1 MEVKMQDYKNTLFMG
16 KTSFEMRGNLGQKEP
31 LIEKVWEDEDLFHK
45 RLEKNKGS
53 KEYTLHDGPP
63 YANGDIHLG
72 HALNKI
78 LKDFVVRYKN
88 MQGFYSYYIA
98 GWDTHGLP
106 IEVAITKKGIKRKE
120 ISTLEFRKY
129 CHEYALKQVERQKTG
144 FKRLGVLANW
154 DEAYLTLQKEFER
167 DQIKVFAKMVEKGLI
182 YKGLKPVYWS
192 PSSESA
198 LAEAEIEYYDK
209 EDSSIY
215 FSLPIVSEDALL
227 KDAKFLVWTTTPW
240 TIPAN
245 LAVCAGPQIKYVLAN
260 TAKGKYI
267 FGADLLTKLKDLLEL
282 GDVTV
287 LKEYIGQDLEG
298 LQYEHPL
305 YHRISPCILGDY
317 VSTDDGSGLVHIAPG
332 HGEDDYNVGKI
343 YHLDILCPVD
353 SKGYMTKE
361 AGKYEGLF
369 YQDCNEEVIKDLAA
383 SNNLLKV
390 VKITHS
396 YPHDWR
402 TKKPVI
408 FRATPQWF
416 ASIDK
421 IKDELLHNVKNV
433 TWYPKWGDVR
443 MSNMIKDRHDWCI
456 SRQRAWGVPIPI
468 FYCEDGTPVL
478 DQAVFSHIS
487 DLFGE
492 YGSDI
497 WFAKEAKELLPAGY
511 TNSHSP
517 NGIFTKEKDIMDVWF
532 DSGSSYMTLLR
543 HNLKFPA
550 DLYLEGADQYRGWFN
565 SSLITATAMFDSAP
579 YKTVVTHGFTLDGEG
594 RKMSK
599 SLGNVIDPA
608 DVCKTS
614 GADVLRLWV
623 ASVDYQS
630 DMPISKDL
638 LKQIS
643 ETYRKIRNTFKFM
656 LANTS
661 DFNPKDALPYE
672 ELETVDK
679 YMYIKF
685 INYLSEVYKAYDT
698 FRFGD
703 VYRLTNTYVNTTLS
717 SFYLDFS
724 KDILYILDP
733 SDKKR
738 LSLQTV
744 LYYILL
750 NLLKVLTPIIPHTT
764 SEAYKTMPYREE
776 EDVYLL
782 NYDKL
787 PEKLDRDLEERFD
800 KFMLLRV
807 DILKALEEARA
818 NKVIGKSFNAKLT
831 IHAPKETIELLNS
844 LHANIAQ
851 ILIVSQLEIVED
863 NKFYVEVTEAKG
875 HVCSR
880 CWMIVE
886 EELEDGL
893 CHRCHEIVNAKKA

>member
-1 MEVKMQDYKNTLFMG
+1 MQDYKDTLYMG

-31 LIEKVWEDEDLFHK
+31 LIEASWEEKKILDK
-45 RLEKNKGS
+45 RLEKNKGN
-53 KEYTLHDGPP
+53 KAYTLHDGPP

-72 HALNKI
+72 HSLNKI

-88 MQGFYSYYIA
+88 MQGFYSYYIP

-106 IEVAITKKGIKRKE
+106 IEVAVTKKGINRKE
-120 ISTLEFRKY
+120 VSIVEFRKH
-129 CHEYALKQVERQKTG
+129 CHEYALKQVARQEIG
-144 FKRLGVLANW
+144 FKRLGVLAKW
-154 DEAYLTLQKEFER
+154 DEKYLTLQKEFER
-167 DQIKVFAKMVEKGLI
+167 DQIRVFAKMVELGLI

-198 LAEAEIEYYDK
+198 LAEAEIEYHDK

-215 FSLPIVSEDALL
+215 FTFPIISEKEEL
-227 KDAKFLVWTTTPW
+227 KDASFLVWTTTPW
-240 TIPAN
+240 TLPAN
-245 LAVCAGPQIKYVLAN
+245 LAVCAGPDINYVLAN
-260 TAKGKYI
+260 TNKGKLI
-267 FGADLLTKLKDLLEL
+267 FGLDLKDKLKDLLDL
-282 GDVTV
+282 GEVEV
-287 LKEYIGQDLEG
+287 IKEYKGVDLEG
-298 LQYEHPL
+298 LKYKHPL
-305 YHRISPCILGDY
+305 YDRISPCILGDY
-317 VSTDDGSGLVHIAPG
+317 VSTEDGSGLVHIAPG
-332 HGEDDYNVGKI
+332 HGEDDYNVGKT
-343 YHLDILCPVD
+343 YGLDILCPVD
-353 SKGYMTKE
+353 NKGVMTKE

-369 YQDCNEEVIKDLAA
+369 YTACNEEVIKDLDA
-383 SNNLLKV
+383 NGNLLKV
-390 VKITHS
+390 LKIVHS

-421 IKDELLHNVKNV
+421 IKTKLLNNIKDV
-433 TWYPKWGDVR
+433 TWYPKWGDIR
-443 MSNMIKDRHDWCI
+443 MTNMIKDRHDWCI

-478 DQAVFSHIS
+478 EQEVFMYIA

-497 WFAKEAKELLPAGY
+497 WFMKEAKELLPAGY
-511 TNSHSP
+511 KNIHSP
-517 NGIFTKEKDIMDVWF
+517 NGKFTKETDIMDVWF

-543 HNLKFPA
+543 HNINVPA
-550 DLYLEGADQYRGWFN
+550 DLYLEGSDQYRGWFN
-565 SSLITATAMFDSAP
+565 SSLITSTAMFGKAP

-608 DVCKTS
+608 NVCKTN

-630 DMPISKDL
+630 DMPISNDL

-643 ETYRKIRNTFKFM
+643 ETYRKIRNTIKFM

-661 DFNPKDALPYE
+661 DFNPVNSLKYE
-672 ELETVDK
+672 DLENVDK

-685 INYLSEVYKAYDT
+685 VNYLSEVYKAYDT

-703 VYRLTNTYVNTTLS
+703 VYRLTNTYINSTLS

-724 KDILYILDP
+724 KDILYILNP
-733 SDKKR
+733 NDKRR

-750 NLLKVLTPIIPHTT
+750 NLLKILTPIIPHTT
-764 SEAYKTMPYREE
+764 SEAYNAMPYKSE

-787 PEKLDRDLEERFD
+787 PENIDRDLEAKFD
-800 KFMLLRV
+800 KFMELREG
-807 DILKALEEARA
+807 ILKALEEARA

-831 IHAPKETIELLNS
+831 IYAPKNVIEELNS
-844 LHANIAQ
+844 LNCNLAQ
-851 ILIVSQLEIVED
+851 ILIVSQLEIKED
-863 NKFYVEVTEAKG
+863 DKIHFEVKEAQG
-875 HVCSR
+875 HTCSR

-886 EELEDGL
+886 DDLIDGL
-893 CHRCHEIVNAKKA
+893 CPRCHEIVKNAKKA

>member
-1 MEVKMQDYKNTLFMG
+1 MSDYKDTLYMG

-31 LIEKVWEDEDLFHK
+31 KIQENWENIDLYHK
-45 RLEKNKGS
+45 RLNKNKGNKS
-53 KEYTLHDGPP
+53 YTLHDGPP

-106 IEVAITKKGIKRKE
+106 IETAVTKKGIKRKE
-120 ISTLEFRKY
+120 ISTSEFRKH
-129 CHEYALKQVERQKTG
+129 CEEYALKQVERQKVG
-144 FKRLGVLANW
+144 FKRLGVICNY
-154 DEAYLTLQKEFER
+154 DESYLTLQKEYER

-198 LAEAEIEYYDK
+198 LAEAEIEYHDK
-209 EDSSIY
+209 EDFSIY
-215 FSLPIVSEDALL
+215 FTLPILSEDPLY

-245 LAVCAGPQIKYVLAN
+245 LAVCCGPKIKYVLAE
-260 TAKGKYI
+260 TSKGKLI
-267 FGADLLTKLKDLLEL
+267 FGLDLLNKLTELLDLGE
-282 GDVTV
+282 VKI
-287 LKEYIGQDLEG
+287 LKEYLGEELEG
-298 LQYEHPL
+298 LKYTHPL
-305 YHRISPCILGDY
+305 YGRVSPCVLGDY
-317 VSTDDGSGLVHIAPG
+317 VSTEDGSGLVHIAPG
-332 HGEDDYNVGKI
+332 HGEDDYNVGKL
-343 YHLDILCPVD
+343 YNLDILCPVD
-353 SKGYMTKE
+353 NRGYMTQE

-369 YQDCNEEVIKDLAA
+369 YTDCNQEVMNDLEQ

-390 VKITHS
+390 VKIVHS

-421 IKDELLHNVKNV
+421 IKDELLNNVKDV
-433 TWYPKWGDVR
+433 TWYPHWGDIR
-443 MSNMIKDRHDWCI
+443 MTNMIKDRHDWCI

-478 DQAVFSHIS
+478 DQEVFSHIS

-492 YGSDI
+492 FGSNI
-497 WFAKEAKELLPAGY
+497 WFEKEAKDLLPEGY
-511 TNSHSP
+511 TNAHSP
-517 NGIFTKEKDIMDVWF
+517 NNIFTKETDIMDVWF

-543 HNLKFPA
+543 HSLSFPA
-550 DLYLEGADQYRGWFN
+550 DLYLEGSDQYRGWFN
-565 SSLITATAMFDSAP
+565 SSLITSTAMFDKAP

-608 DVCKTS
+608 DVCKSS

-630 DMPISKDL
+630 DMPISQEL

-643 ETYRKIRNTFKFM
+643 ETYRKIRNTIKFM

-661 DFNPKDALPYE
+661 DFNPEDSLAYE
-672 ELETVDK
+672 ELENVDK
-679 YMYIKF
+679 YIVIKL
-685 INYLSEVYKAYDT
+685 NRYLADLYKAYDT

-703 VYRLTNTYVNTTLS
+703 VYRLTNSFINNTLS
-717 SFYLDFS
+717 SFYLDFI
-724 KDILYILDP
+724 KDILYILSP
-733 SDKKR
+733 TDKKR
-738 LSLQTV
+738 LSVQTV
-744 LYYILL
+744 LYQVLL
-750 NLLKVLTPIIPHTT
+750 SLLKVLTPIIPHTT
-764 SEAYKTMPYREE
+764 SEAYNTMPYKTE
-776 EDVYLL
+776 EDIYLL
-782 NYDKL
+782 N
-787 PEKLDRDLEERFD
+787 LDPVKEDLDSSLEADFD
-800 KFMLLRV
+800 KFMSVRS

-818 NKVIGKSFNAKLT
+818 NKIIGKSFNAKLT
-831 IHAPKETIELLNS
+831 LEVTKDTLDLFKRMNS
-844 LHANIAQ
+844 DLAQ
-851 ILIVSQLEIVED
+851 ILIVSQLEVKEAKEFKVVVE
-863 NKFYVEVTEAKG
+863 EAKG
-875 HVCSR
+875 EVCER
-880 CWMIVE
+880 CWMVVD

-893 CHRCHEIVNAKKA
+893 CHRCHDIVHGTKKA

>member
-1 MEVKMQDYKNTLFMG
+1 MQDYKDTLYMG

-31 LIEKVWEDEDLFHK
+31 LIEASWEEKKILDK
-45 RLEKNKGS
+45 RLEKNKGN
-53 KEYTLHDGPP
+53 KAYTLHDGPP

-72 HALNKI
+72 HSLNKI

-88 MQGFYSYYIA
+88 MQGFYSYYIP

-106 IEVAITKKGIKRKE
+106 IEVAVTKKGINRKE
-120 ISTLEFRKY
+120 VSIVEFRKH
-129 CHEYALKQVERQKTG
+129 CHEYALKQVARQEIG
-144 FKRLGVLANW
+144 FKRLGVLAKW
-154 DEAYLTLQKEFER
+154 DEKYLTLQKEFER
-167 DQIKVFAKMVEKGLI
+167 DQIKVFAKMVELGLI

-198 LAEAEIEYYDK
+198 LAEAEIEYHDK

-215 FSLPIVSEDALL
+215 FTFPIISEKEEL
-227 KDAKFLVWTTTPW
+227 KDASFLVWTTTPW
-240 TIPAN
+240 TLPAN
-245 LAVCAGPQIKYVLAN
+245 LAVCAGPDINYVLAN
-260 TAKGKYI
+260 TNKGKLI
-267 FGADLLTKLKDLLEL
+267 FGLELKDKLKDLLDL
-282 GDVTV
+282 GEVEV
-287 LKEYIGQDLEG
+287 IKEYKGVDLEG
-298 LQYEHPL
+298 LKYKHPL
-305 YHRISPCILGDY
+305 YDRISPCILGDY
-317 VSTDDGSGLVHIAPG
+317 VSTEDGSGLVHIAPG
-332 HGEDDYNVGKI
+332 HGEDDYNVGKT
-343 YHLDILCPVD
+343 YGLDILCPVD
-353 SKGYMTKE
+353 NKGVMTKE

-369 YQDCNEEVIKDLAA
+369 YTACNEEVIKDLDA
-383 SNNLLKV
+383 SGNLLKV
-390 VKITHS
+390 LKIVHS

-421 IKDELLHNVKNV
+421 IKTKLLNNIKDV
-433 TWYPKWGDVR
+433 TWYPKWGDIR
-443 MSNMIKDRHDWCI
+443 MTNMIKDRHDWCI

-478 DQAVFSHIS
+478 EQEVFMHIA

-497 WFAKEAKELLPAGY
+497 WFMKDAKELLPAGY
-511 TNSHSP
+511 ENSHSP
-517 NGIFTKEKDIMDVWF
+517 NGKFTKETDIMDVWF

-543 HNLKFPA
+543 HNIDVPA

-565 SSLITATAMFDSAP
+565 SSLITSTALFGKAP
-579 YKTVVTHGFTLDGEG
+579 YKTIVTHGFTLDGEG

-599 SLGNVIDPA
+599 SVGNVIDPA
-608 DVCKTS
+608 NVCKTN

-630 DMPISKDL
+630 DMPISNDL

-643 ETYRKIRNTFKFM
+643 ETYRKIRNTIKFI

-661 DFNPKDALPYE
+661 DFNPANSLKYE
-672 ELETVDK
+672 DLENIDK

-685 INYLSEVYKAYDT
+685 VNYLSEIYKAYDT

-703 VYRLTNTYVNTTLS
+703 VYRLTNTYINSTLS

-733 SDKKR
+733 NDKRR

-744 LYYILL
+744 LHYILL

-764 SEAYKTMPYREE
+764 SEAYNAMPYKSE
-776 EDVYLL
+776 EDIYLL

-787 PEKLDRDLEERFD
+787 PENIDRALEAKFD
-800 KFMLLRV
+800 KFMELREG
-807 DILKALEEARA
+807 ILKALEEARA
-818 NKVIGKSFNAKLT
+818 NKVIGKSFNARLT
-831 IHAPKETIELLNS
+831 IYAPKNVIEELNS
-844 LHANIAQ
+844 LNCNLAQ
-851 ILIVSQLEIVED
+851 ILIVSQLEIKED
-863 NKFYVEVTEAKG
+863 DKIHFEVKEAQG
-875 HVCSR
+875 HTCSR

-886 EELEDGL
+886 DELIDGL
-893 CHRCHEIVNAKKA
+893 CPRCHEIVKNAKKA

>member
-1 MEVKMQDYKNTLFMG
+1 MQDYKDTLYMG

-31 LIEKVWEDEDLFHK
+31 LIEASWEEKKILDK
-45 RLEKNKGS
+45 RLEKNKGN
-53 KEYTLHDGPP
+53 KAYTLHDGPP

-72 HALNKI
+72 HSLNKI

-88 MQGFYSYYIA
+88 MQGFYSYYIP

-106 IEVAITKKGIKRKE
+106 IEVAVTKKGINRKE
-120 ISTLEFRKY
+120 VSIVEFRKH
-129 CHEYALKQVERQKTG
+129 CHEYALKQVARQEIG
-144 FKRLGVLANW
+144 FKRLGVLAKW
-154 DEAYLTLQKEFER
+154 DEKYLTLQKEFER
-167 DQIKVFAKMVEKGLI
+167 DQIKVFAKMVELGLI

-198 LAEAEIEYYDK
+198 LAEAEIEYHDK

-215 FSLPIVSEDALL
+215 FTFPIISEKEEL
-227 KDAKFLVWTTTPW
+227 KDASFLVWTTTPW
-240 TIPAN
+240 TLPAN
-245 LAVCAGPQIKYVLAN
+245 LAVCAGPDINYVLAN
-260 TAKGKYI
+260 TNKGKLI
-267 FGADLLTKLKDLLEL
+267 FGLELKDKLKDLLDL
-282 GDVTV
+282 GEVEV
-287 LKEYIGQDLEG
+287 IKEYKGVDLEG
-298 LQYEHPL
+298 LKYKHPL
-305 YHRISPCILGDY
+305 YDRISPCILGDY
-317 VSTDDGSGLVHIAPG
+317 VSTEDGSGLVHIAPG
-332 HGEDDYNVGKI
+332 HGEDDYNVGKT
-343 YHLDILCPVD
+343 YGLDILCPVD
-353 SKGYMTKE
+353 NKGVMTKE

-369 YQDCNEEVIKDLAA
+369 YTACNEEVIKDLDA
-383 SNNLLKV
+383 SGNLLKV
-390 VKITHS
+390 LKIVHS

-421 IKDELLHNVKNV
+421 IKTKLLNNIKDV
-433 TWYPKWGDVR
+433 TWYPKWGDIR
-443 MSNMIKDRHDWCI
+443 MTNMIKDRHDWCI

-478 DQAVFSHIS
+478 EQEVFMHIA

-497 WFAKEAKELLPAGY
+497 WFMKDAKELLPAGY
-511 TNSHSP
+511 ENSHSP
-517 NGIFTKEKDIMDVWF
+517 NGKFTKETDIMDVWF

-543 HNLKFPA
+543 HNIYVPA

-565 SSLITATAMFDSAP
+565 SSLITSTALFGKAP
-579 YKTVVTHGFTLDGEG
+579 YKTIVTHGFTLDGEG

-608 DVCKTS
+608 NVCKTN

-630 DMPISKDL
+630 DMPISNDL

-643 ETYRKIRNTFKFM
+643 ETYRKIRNTIKFI

-661 DFNPKDALPYE
+661 DFNPANSLKYE
-672 ELETVDK
+672 DLENIDK

-685 INYLSEVYKAYDT
+685 VNYLNEIYKAYDT

-703 VYRLTNTYVNTTLS
+703 VYRLTNTYINSTLS

-733 SDKKR
+733 NDKRR

-744 LYYILL
+744 LHYILL

-764 SEAYKTMPYREE
+764 SEAYNAMPYKSE
-776 EDVYLL
+776 EDIYLL

-787 PEKLDRDLEERFD
+787 PENIDRALEAKFD
-800 KFMLLRV
+800 KFMELREG
-807 DILKALEEARA
+807 ILKALEEARA
-818 NKVIGKSFNAKLT
+818 NKVIGKSFNARLT
-831 IHAPKETIELLNS
+831 IYVPKNVIEELNS
-844 LHANIAQ
+844 LNCNLAQ
-851 ILIVSQLEIVED
+851 VLIVSQLEIKED
-863 NKFYVEVTEAKG
+863 DKIHFEVKEAQG
-875 HVCSR
+875 HTCSR

-886 EELEDGL
+886 DELIDGL
-893 CHRCHEIVNAKKA
+893 CPRCHEIVKNAKKA

>member
-1 MEVKMQDYKNTLFMG
+1 MQDYKDTLYMG

-31 LIEKVWEDEDLFHK
+31 LIEASWEEKKILDK
-45 RLEKNKGS
+45 RLEKNKGN
-53 KEYTLHDGPP
+53 KAYTLHDGPP

-72 HALNKI
+72 HSLNKI

-88 MQGFYSYYIA
+88 MQGFYSYYIP

-106 IEVAITKKGIKRKE
+106 IEVAVTKKGINRKE
-120 ISTLEFRKY
+120 VSIVEFRKH
-129 CHEYALKQVERQKTG
+129 CHEYALKQVARQEIG
-144 FKRLGVLANW
+144 FKRLGVLAKW
-154 DEAYLTLQKEFER
+154 DEKYLTLQKEFER
-167 DQIKVFAKMVEKGLI
+167 DQIKVFAKMVELGLI

-198 LAEAEIEYYDK
+198 LAEAEIEYHDK

-215 FSLPIVSEDALL
+215 FTFPIISEKEEL
-227 KDAKFLVWTTTPW
+227 KDASFLVWTTTPW
-240 TIPAN
+240 TLPAN
-245 LAVCAGPQIKYVLAN
+245 LAVCAGPDINYVLAN
-260 TAKGKYI
+260 TNKGKLI
-267 FGADLLTKLKDLLEL
+267 FGLELKDKLKDLLDL
-282 GDVTV
+282 GEVEV
-287 LKEYIGQDLEG
+287 IKEYKGVDLEG
-298 LQYEHPL
+298 LKYKHPL
-305 YHRISPCILGDY
+305 YDRISPCILGDY
-317 VSTDDGSGLVHIAPG
+317 VSTEDGSGLVHIAPG
-332 HGEDDYNVGKI
+332 HGEDDYNVGKT
-343 YHLDILCPVD
+343 YGLDILCPVD
-353 SKGYMTKE
+353 NKGVMTKE

-369 YQDCNEEVIKDLAA
+369 YTACNEEVIKDLDA
-383 SNNLLKV
+383 SGNLLKV
-390 VKITHS
+390 LKIVHS

-421 IKDELLHNVKNV
+421 IKTKLLNNIKDV
-433 TWYPKWGDVR
+433 TWYPKWGDIR
-443 MSNMIKDRHDWCI
+443 MTNMIKDRHDWCI

-478 DQAVFSHIS
+478 EQEVFMHIA

-497 WFAKEAKELLPAGY
+497 WFMKDAKELLPAGY
-511 TNSHSP
+511 ENSHSP
-517 NGIFTKEKDIMDVWF
+517 NGKFTKETDIMDVWF

-543 HNLKFPA
+543 HNIDVPA

-565 SSLITATAMFDSAP
+565 SSLITSTALFGKAP
-579 YKTVVTHGFTLDGEG
+579 YKTIVTHGFTLDGEG

-608 DVCKTS
+608 NVCKTN

-630 DMPISKDL
+630 DMPISNDL

-643 ETYRKIRNTFKFM
+643 ETYRKIRNTIKFI

-661 DFNPKDALPYE
+661 DFNPANSLKYE
-672 ELETVDK
+672 DLENIDK

-685 INYLSEVYKAYDT
+685 VNYLSEIYKAYDT

-703 VYRLTNTYVNTTLS
+703 VYRLTNTYINSTLS

-733 SDKKR
+733 NDKRR

-744 LYYILL
+744 LHYILL

-764 SEAYKTMPYREE
+764 SEAYNAMPYKSE
-776 EDVYLL
+776 EDIYLL

-787 PEKLDRDLEERFD
+787 PENIDRALEAKFD
-800 KFMLLRV
+800 KFMELREG
-807 DILKALEEARA
+807 ILKALEEARA
-818 NKVIGKSFNAKLT
+818 NKVIGKSFNARLT
-831 IHAPKETIELLNS
+831 IYAPKNVIEELNS
-844 LHANIAQ
+844 LNCNLAQ
-851 ILIVSQLEIVED
+851 ILIVSQLEIKED
-863 NKFYVEVTEAKG
+863 DKIHFEVKEAQG
-875 HVCSR
+875 HTCSR

-886 EELEDGL
+886 DELIDGL
-893 CHRCHEIVNAKKA
+893 CPRCHEIVKNAKKA

>member
-1 MEVKMQDYKNTLFMG
+1 MQDYKDTLYMG

-31 LIEKVWEDEDLFHK
+31 LIEASWEEKKILDK
-45 RLEKNKGS
+45 RLEKNKGN
-53 KEYTLHDGPP
+53 KAYTLHDGPP

-72 HALNKI
+72 HSLNKI

-88 MQGFYSYYIA
+88 MQGFYSYYIP

-106 IEVAITKKGIKRKE
+106 IEVAVTKKGINRKE
-120 ISTLEFRKY
+120 VSIVEFRKH
-129 CHEYALKQVERQKTG
+129 CHEYALKQVARQEIG
-144 FKRLGVLANW
+144 FKRLGVLAKW
-154 DEAYLTLQKEFER
+154 DEKYLTLQKEFER
-167 DQIKVFAKMVEKGLI
+167 DQIRVFAKMVELGLI

-198 LAEAEIEYYDK
+198 LAEAEIEYHDK

-215 FSLPIVSEDALL
+215 FTFPIISEKEEL
-227 KDAKFLVWTTTPW
+227 KDASFLVWTTTPW
-240 TIPAN
+240 TLPAN
-245 LAVCAGPQIKYVLAN
+245 LAVCAGPDINYVLAN
-260 TAKGKYI
+260 TNKGKLI
-267 FGADLLTKLKDLLEL
+267 FGLDLKDKLKDLLDL
-282 GDVTV
+282 GEVEV
-287 LKEYIGQDLEG
+287 IKEYKGVDLEG
-298 LQYEHPL
+298 LKYKHPL
-305 YHRISPCILGDY
+305 YERISPCILGDY
-317 VSTDDGSGLVHIAPG
+317 VSTEDGSGLVHIAPG
-332 HGEDDYNVGKI
+332 HGEDDYNVGKT
-343 YHLDILCPVD
+343 YGLDILCPVD
-353 SKGYMTKE
+353 NKGVMTKE

-369 YQDCNEEVIKDLAA
+369 YTACNEEVIKDLDA
-383 SNNLLKV
+383 NGNLLKV
-390 VKITHS
+390 LKIVHS

-421 IKDELLHNVKNV
+421 IKTKLLNNIKDV
-433 TWYPKWGDVR
+433 TWYPKWGDIR
-443 MSNMIKDRHDWCI
+443 MTNMIKDRHDWCI

-478 DQAVFSHIS
+478 EQEVFMHIA

-497 WFAKEAKELLPAGY
+497 WFMKEAKELLPAGY
-511 TNSHSP
+511 KNIHSP
-517 NGIFTKEKDIMDVWF
+517 NGKFTKETDIMDVWF

-543 HNLKFPA
+543 HNINVPA
-550 DLYLEGADQYRGWFN
+550 DLYLEGSDQYRGWFN
-565 SSLITATAMFDSAP
+565 SSLITSTAMFGKAP
-579 YKTVVTHGFTLDGEG
+579 YKAVVTHGFTLDGEG

-608 DVCKTS
+608 NVCKTN

-630 DMPISKDL
+630 DMPISNDL

-643 ETYRKIRNTFKFM
+643 ETYRKIRNTIKFM

-661 DFNPKDALPYE
+661 DFNPVNSLKYE
-672 ELETVDK
+672 DLENVDK

-685 INYLSEVYKAYDT
+685 VNYLSEVYKAYDT

-703 VYRLTNTYVNTTLS
+703 VYRLTNTYINSTLS

-733 SDKKR
+733 NDKRR

-750 NLLKVLTPIIPHTT
+750 NLLKILTPIIPHTT
-764 SEAYKTMPYREE
+764 SEAYNAMPYKSE

-787 PEKLDRDLEERFD
+787 PENIDRDLEAKFD
-800 KFMLLRV
+800 KFMELREG
-807 DILKALEEARA
+807 ILKALEEARA

-831 IHAPKETIELLNS
+831 IYAPKNVIEELNS
-844 LHANIAQ
+844 LNCNLAQ
-851 ILIVSQLEIVED
+851 ILIVSQLEIKED
-863 NKFYVEVTEAKG
+863 DKIHFEVKEAQG
-875 HVCSR
+875 HTCSR

-886 EELEDGL
+886 DDLIDGL
-893 CHRCHEIVNAKKA
+893 CPRCHEIVKNAKKA

>member
-1 MEVKMQDYKNTLFMG
+1 MQDYKDTLYMG

-31 LIEKVWEDEDLFHK
+31 LIEASWEEKKILDK
-45 RLEKNKGS
+45 RLEKNKGN
-53 KEYTLHDGPP
+53 KAYTLHDGPP

-72 HALNKI
+72 HSLNKI

-88 MQGFYSYYIA
+88 MQGFYSYYIP

-106 IEVAITKKGIKRKE
+106 IEVAVTKKGINRKE
-120 ISTLEFRKY
+120 VSIVEFRKH
-129 CHEYALKQVERQKTG
+129 CHEYALKQVARQEIG
-144 FKRLGVLANW
+144 FKRLGVLAKW
-154 DEAYLTLQKEFER
+154 DEKYLTLQKEFER
-167 DQIKVFAKMVEKGLI
+167 DQIKVFAKMVELGLI

-198 LAEAEIEYYDK
+198 LAEAEIEYHDK

-215 FSLPIVSEDALL
+215 FTFPIISEKEEL
-227 KDAKFLVWTTTPW
+227 KDASFLVWTTTPW
-240 TIPAN
+240 TLPAN
-245 LAVCAGPQIKYVLAN
+245 LAVCAGPDINYVLAN
-260 TAKGKYI
+260 TNKGKLI
-267 FGADLLTKLKDLLEL
+267 FGLELKDKLKDLLDL
-282 GDVTV
+282 GEVEV
-287 LKEYIGQDLEG
+287 IKEYKGVDLEG
-298 LQYEHPL
+298 LKYKHPL
-305 YHRISPCILGDY
+305 YDRISPCILGDY
-317 VSTDDGSGLVHIAPG
+317 VSTEDGSGLVHIAPG
-332 HGEDDYNVGKI
+332 HGEDDYNVGKT
-343 YHLDILCPVD
+343 YGLDILCPVD
-353 SKGYMTKE
+353 NKGVMTKE

-369 YQDCNEEVIKDLAA
+369 YTACNEEVIKDLDA
-383 SNNLLKV
+383 SGNLLKV
-390 VKITHS
+390 LKIVHS

-421 IKDELLHNVKNV
+421 IKTKLLNNIKDV
-433 TWYPKWGDVR
+433 TWYPKWGDIR
-443 MSNMIKDRHDWCI
+443 MTNMIKDRHDWCI

-478 DQAVFSHIS
+478 EQEVFMHIA

-497 WFAKEAKELLPAGY
+497 WFMKDAKELLPAGY
-511 TNSHSP
+511 ENSHSP
-517 NGIFTKEKDIMDVWF
+517 NGKFTKETDIMDVWF

-543 HNLKFPA
+543 HNIYVPA

-565 SSLITATAMFDSAP
+565 SSLITSTALFGKAP
-579 YKTVVTHGFTLDGEG
+579 YKTIVTHGFTLDGEG

-608 DVCKTS
+608 NVCKTN

-630 DMPISKDL
+630 DMPISNDL

-643 ETYRKIRNTFKFM
+643 ETYRKIRNTIKFI

-661 DFNPKDALPYE
+661 DFNPANSLKYE
-672 ELETVDK
+672 NLENIDK

-685 INYLSEVYKAYDT
+685 VNYLSEIYKAYDT

-703 VYRLTNTYVNTTLS
+703 VYRLTNTYINSTLS

-733 SDKKR
+733 NDKRR

-744 LYYILL
+744 LHYILL

-764 SEAYKTMPYREE
+764 SEAYNAMTYKSE
-776 EDVYLL
+776 EDIYLL

-787 PEKLDRDLEERFD
+787 PENIDRALEAKFD
-800 KFMLLRV
+800 KFMELREG
-807 DILKALEEARA
+807 ILKALEEARA
-818 NKVIGKSFNAKLT
+818 NKVIGKSFNARLT
-831 IHAPKETIELLNS
+831 IYAPKNVIEELNS
-844 LHANIAQ
+844 LNCNLAQ
-851 ILIVSQLEIVED
+851 ILIVSQLEIKED
-863 NKFYVEVTEAKG
+863 DKIHFEVKEAQG
-875 HVCSR
+875 HTCSR

-886 EELEDGL
+886 DELIDGL
-893 CHRCHEIVNAKKA
+893 CPRCHEIVKNAKKA